1 MKNNISHKTKEGI
14 EKLNNEI
21 SQTIKEGGD
30 LNVITSR
37 RKKVLPL
44 NSFVILFAQAFL
56 TAIEKCDLG
65 IKEVKLM
72 LKIIDY
78 AKFGNLIN
86 LPRKRLM
93 EDLGISKYSLSRSLR
108 KLHDSGLLMT
118 IDDVMYFNP
127 QFISKG
133 NLFDFCND
141 EQLIEITEVGAKI
154 MSESLDLPPNL
165 LTKKMKREHD
175 IKEMEKVTAKAKRE
189 ELVPLSLLDMNN

>member
-1 MKNNISHKTKEGI
+1 MENISYKTKEGI
-14 EKLNNEI
+14 EKLNHEI

-37 RKKVLPL
+37 RKKLVPL

-78 AKFGNLIN
+78 AKYGNLIN

-108 KLHDSGLLMT
+108 KLHDSGMLMT
-118 IDDVMYFNP
+118 IDDVLYFNP
-127 QFISKG
+127 QLISKG
-133 NLFDFCND
+133 NLFDFCNN
-141 EQLIEITEVGAKI
+141 EELIEITEVGAKI
-154 MSESLDLPPNL
+154 MGETLDLPPNL
-165 LTKKMKREHD
+165 MTKKMKKEKERRE
-175 IKEMEKVTAKAKRE
+175 IEEANRKEK
-189 ELVPLSLLDMNN
+189 LVSLSLLDIKE